1 MVSESKKGRPQRIV
15 VFQQK
20 SSGERK
26 VAGVREYGD
35 GSFTLETVSIDGELP
50 PVVDDTSEFLPEDIE
65 ADLVLDFLKHED
77 LSIDLAK
84 LCALKKI
91 PIIASGKKNNSKSVL
106 TPPT

>member
-1 MVSESKKGRPQRIV
+1 MVPDRKKEGPQRIV

-20 SSGERK
+20 GSGERK

-35 GSFTLETVSIDGELP
+35 GSFTLETVSIDNELP
-50 PVVDDTSEFLPEDIE
+50 QVVDDTSEFLPDDIE

-77 LSIDLAK
+77 LSVDLAK
-84 LCALKKI
+84 LCARKKI
-91 PIIASGKKNNSKSVL
+91 PVIASGKKNNSKSVL